1 MPIFKHQKGFDV
13 ITDTPKKKSV
23 GPIWSKEE
31 FIRIIE
37 TERARADRVGLRFSI
52 VKFDIEDSKAKDKS
66 AARLL
71 RLLSARLRLTDE
83 VGWIAVNRIGALLY
97 NTHPDDACY
106 IASQIR
112 DQMTSR
118 GKLLGY
124 DVDSYPINFHDP
136 VDRTG
141 RSRTPKISN
150 DSHTDQSIATDPE
163 KLTSTCEML
172 GSSPEASLIFEK
184 CVETVQKGS
193 PLIFRKIP
201 VWKRTMDI
209 VGSLAGLI
217 FFSPLFLIISLM
229 IKIVS
234 PGAVFFRQERV
245 GLGGEKFSVL
255 KFRTMKM
262 NTDTS
267 AHQQYLSGLISSKAK
282 DEASDKPMTKLD
294 DGNSQIIFGGKIL
307 RKSYLDEL
315 PQLINVLLGD
325 MSLIG
330 PRPPIPYEVAEYQQ
344 WHNGRLD
351 SRPGMT
357 GLWQISGKNRLSF
370 REMVRLDIR
379 YTRKLSFLADLKI
392 LLMTPVAI
400 ISELM
405 FDPKKEKPN
414 WKGVKEN
421 A

>member
-1 MPIFKHQKGFDV
+1 MFFLKHQKGFDA
-13 ITDTPKKKSV
+13 ITDTPPQKSG

-52 VKFDIEDSKAKDKS
+52 VKFDIEESKVKDK
-66 AARLL
+66 AVARLL
-71 RLLSARLRLTDE
+71 RLLSERLRLTDE
-83 VGWIAVNRIGALLY
+83 VGWVAESLVGALLY

-106 IASQIR
+106 LAAYIR
-112 DQMTSR
+112 DQMNSM
-118 GKLLGY
+118 GISLDY
-124 DVDSYPINFHDP
+124 AVDSYPVNFQDP
-136 VDRTG
+136 DDRTG
-141 RSRTPKISN
+141 LGHTPKIKNASRTN
-150 DSHTDQSIATDPE
+150 QSVAADSE
-163 KLTSTCEML
+163 KLTRTCETL
-172 GSSPEASLIFEK
+172 GSSPEASLVYEK
-184 CVETVQKGS
+184 CAETVKKDNL
-193 PLIFRKIP
+193 LIIRRIP
-201 VWKRTMDI
+201 VWKRAVDI

-217 FFSPLFLIISLM
+217 IFSPLFLIISLM

-267 AHQQYLSGLISSKAK
+267 AHEQHLSGLISSNAK
-282 DEASDKPMTKLD
+282 DEAFEKPMTKLD
-294 DGNSQIIFGGKIL
+294 DGNSQIIIGGKIL

-315 PQLINVLLGD
+315 PQFINVIRGN

-330 PRPPIPYEVAEYQQ
+330 PRPPIPYEVAEYRQ
-344 WHNGRLD
+344 WHNGRLGCL
-351 SRPGMT
+351 PGMT

-370 REMVRLDIR
+370 TEMVRLDIR
-379 YTRKLSFLADLKI
+379 YARNLSFLADLKI
-392 LLMTPVAI
+392 LLMTPVVI
-400 ISELM
+400 IAELM

-414 WKGVKEN
+414 WKGVKDN

>member
-1 MPIFKHQKGFDV
+1 MPILKRQKGFDA
-13 ITDTPKKKSV
+13 ITDTLKKKSV

-52 VKFDIEDSKAKDKS
+52 VKFDIEDSKVKDKS
-66 AARLL
+66 VARLL
-71 RLLSARLRLTDE
+71 RLLSERLRLTDE
-83 VGWIAVNRIGALLY
+83 VGWLAESRIGALLY

-106 IASQIR
+106 LAAQIR
-112 DQMTSR
+112 DQMTFK
-118 GKLLGY
+118 GKSLDY
-124 DVDSYPINFHDP
+124 DVDSYPINFSDP
-136 VDRTG
+136 GDRTG
-141 RSRTPKISN
+141 HSRTPKINNSSRN
-150 DSHTDQSIATDPE
+150 DQSIATDSE
-163 KLTSTCEML
+163 KLTRTCEMS
-172 GSSPEASLIFEK
+172 GSSPETSLVFEK
-184 CVETVQKGS
+184 CVETAQKGS
-193 PLIFRKIP
+193 LLLIIRRIP

-217 FFSPLFLIISLM
+217 LFSPLFLIISLM

-234 PGAVFFRQERV
+234 RGAVFFRQERV
-245 GLGGEKFSVL
+245 GLGGEKFTLL

-262 NTDTS
+262 NVDTS
-267 AHQQYLSGLISSKAK
+267 AHQQYLSGLISGHVE
-282 DEASDKPMTKLD
+282 DEVSDQPMTKLD

-315 PQLINVLLGD
+315 PQLINVLWGD

-330 PRPPIPYEVAEYQQ
+330 PRPSIPYEVAEYRQ
-344 WHNGRLD
+344 WHIGRLD
-351 SRPGMT
+351 GRPGMT

-370 REMVRLDIR
+370 IEMVRLDIR
-379 YTRKLSFLADLKI
+379 YARNLSFLADLKI
-392 LLMTPVAI
+392 LLMTPVVI

-405 FDPKKEKPN
+405 FDSKEKAN
-414 WKGVKEN
+414 WKGVKET